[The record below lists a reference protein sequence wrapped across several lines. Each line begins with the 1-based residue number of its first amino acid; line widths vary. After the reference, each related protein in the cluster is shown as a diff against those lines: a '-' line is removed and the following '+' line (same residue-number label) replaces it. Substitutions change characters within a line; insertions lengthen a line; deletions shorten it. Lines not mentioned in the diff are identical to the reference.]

1 MLRWW
6 LKLRKRRALDR
17 ELQQEIAFHREMRA
31 HDEGAPPFGNER
43 LIREEMREMWTFVW
57 LETAW
62 QDVRYALRGLRRNP
76 AFASTAILSL
86 ALGIGAS
93 VAIFTVV
100 DNLLLRPL
108 PYRDP
113 DSLVMVWEVNSRRD
127 GNNNVISPG
136 NYFDWR
142 ARNHVFSGMAG
153 LGFPY
158 TIAFGEPGGEAEEL
172 GYRSATPE
180 FFPLL
185 GVNAMI
191 GRVFRPD
198 DALPGAK
205 RVALI
210 SDRLWRRRFSGDPAV
225 NGKVVHLDG
234 NTATIIGVLPAA
246 FYFLDRDIDIWMPL
260 ALDPANNYR
269 ATSGRFMSCVA
280 RLRPG
285 VSIKSAMAEMS
296 AIGRQLEI
304 DYPAFNSGWTATA
317 EPLRETL
324 IHDVKTSLYVL
335 LGAVGLLLGVACAN
349 VANLLLARFSAR
361 QHELAIRRS
370 IGAGRVRITRQV
382 LTECAVLGS
391 AGGLGGVA
399 VAFFAIR
406 GLLRLAPRELN
417 WAGTLT
423 IDLRI
428 LGFAILL
435 SMITGLLVGLA
446 PALAASGPRALG
458 WIRQHQRTGGG
469 GQRLRWL
476 LVGGEV
482 ALGVLLMIGSVL
494 LFRTLV
500 RLQASPSGYVAQNLM
515 TMKISLTGADG
526 RESTARVRFYNEVIA
541 RVRALPGVR
550 SAAAVSFIPLHGF
563 PAGTGVKIEGR
574 PDPGPGNEPVASVRV
589 VTPEYFRTAG
599 IPTRRGREFEAGDNR
614 RDTPFRFVVN
624 QAFVDQYM
632 RGEDPLGR
640 RISVEMDNEN
650 PFGAIIGVTGDITD
664 GSRGS
669 RSRPTVYYVHA
680 HLAFPSLILLI
691 RTAAAPESVSLP
703 VQRIVRELDPGATVS
718 EAATM
723 EQVLGE
729 TIGRER
735 FSASLLAAFS
745 GFALLLTAIGIYGV
759 LGYTVSER
767 TREIGVRVALGAQ
780 PSAITRMFA
789 GKALRFTLAGAVVG
803 IAAALALSRFLETL
817 LFETS
822 PRDLLSFVAAPS
834 VLIGVALIASWIP
847 AVRAGRLNPVEA
859 LRAD

>member
-6 LKLRKRRALDR
+6 LKLRKRRALER

-31 HDEGAPPFGNER
+31 RDEEAPPFGNETR
-43 LIREEMREMWTFVW
+43 IREEMREMWTFVW

-62 QDVRYALRGLRRNP
+62 HDVRYALRGLRRNP
-76 AFASTAILSL
+76 GFASTAILSL

-108 PYRDP
+108 PYKDP
-113 DSLVMVWEVNSRRD
+113 NSLMMVWEVNSRRD
-127 GNNNVISPG
+127 AKNNVISPA

-142 ARNHVFSGMAG
+142 ARNHIFSGMAG

-185 GVNAMI
+185 GVNAAI
-191 GRVFRPD
+191 GRVFSPD

-210 SDRLWRRRFSGDPAV
+210 SDRLWWRRFGGDPAV
-225 NGKVVHLDG
+225 NGKVVRLDG
-234 NTATIIGVLPAA
+234 DIATIIGVLPAA
-246 FYFLDRDIDIWMPL
+246 FHFMDRDIDVWMPL
-260 ALDPANNYR
+260 SLDPAQNYR

-280 RLRPG
+280 RLRRG
-285 VSIKSAMAEMS
+285 VSVKSAITEMS
-296 AIGRQLEI
+296 AIGRQLEA

-324 IHDVKTSLYVL
+324 VHDVKTSLYVL

-361 QHELAIRRS
+361 QQELAIRRS

-382 LTECAVLGS
+382 LTECAVLGC
-391 AGGLGGVA
+391 AGGLGGIV

-406 GLLRLAPRELN
+406 GLLRLAPRDLN
-417 WAGTLT
+417 WAGTLA
-423 IDLRI
+423 IDFRI
-428 LGFAILL
+428 LGFAMAL
-435 SMITGLLVGLA
+435 SLITGLLVGLA
-446 PALAASGPRALG
+446 PALSASRSRALG

-500 RLQASPSGYVAQNLM
+500 RLQASPSGYDAGNLM
-515 TMKISLTGADG
+515 TMKISVSGANY
-526 RESTARVRFYNEVIA
+526 REAAARLRFYDDVLA
-541 RVRALPGVR
+541 RVRALAGVR
-550 SAAAVSFIPLHGF
+550 SAAAVSFIPLHGI

-574 PDPGPGNEPVASVRV
+574 PDPGPGNEPVASVLV
-589 VTPEYFRTAG
+589 VTPDYFRTAG
-599 IPTRRGREFEAGDNR
+599 IPTLRGREFAPGDNR
-614 RDTPFRFVVN
+614 LDAPYRFVVN
-624 QAFVDQYM
+624 QAFVDHYM
-632 RGEDPLGR
+632 RGEDPLGH

-650 PFGAIIGVTGDITD
+650 PFGAIVGVTGDITD
-664 GSRGS
+664 GSRG
-669 RSRPTVYYVHA
+669 
-680 HLAFPSLILLI
+680 
-691 RTAAAPESVSLP
+691 AAAVPPFTTYMRIWRFHPSSCWSEQRARRNLCLYPCSESS
-703 VQRIVRELDPGATVS
+703 
-718 EAATM
+718 
-723 EQVLGE
+723 
-729 TIGRER
+729 
-735 FSASLLAAFS
+735 
-745 GFALLLTAIGIYGV
+745 
-759 LGYTVSER
+759 
-767 TREIGVRVALGAQ
+767 
-780 PSAITRMFA
+780 
-789 GKALRFTLAGAVVG
+789 
-803 IAAALALSRFLETL
+803 
-817 LFETS
+817 
-822 PRDLLSFVAAPS
+822 
-834 VLIGVALIASWIP
+834 ASWIRGRPSRRQP
-847 AVRAGRLNPVEA
+847 AWNRCSEKPLDASDSARLCWRPSPDS
-859 LRAD
+859 RCC